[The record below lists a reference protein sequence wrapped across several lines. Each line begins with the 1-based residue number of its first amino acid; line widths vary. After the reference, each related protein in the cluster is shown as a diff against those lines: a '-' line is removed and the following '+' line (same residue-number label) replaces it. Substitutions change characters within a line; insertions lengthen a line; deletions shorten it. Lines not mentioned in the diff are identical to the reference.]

1 METVRIPNEATYS
14 PISLTD
20 MAIAA
25 PILSRLV
32 LGATLPGAIV
42 QTAALAVY
50 AGSALQD
57 WLGRLDVRRIDFF
70 AEFGADVHHLEEL
83 PRAVRE
89 AEMQVLADRLN
100 DGYTTAE
107 RPPLEELARI
117 VDRHLTDYIA
127 GITGQRV
134 VTSTEIR
141 TFSLAGLMFPFAL
154 GAADV
159 LSGDVAIFYDAGVIQ
174 PHVVAHEFTHRKGY
188 WRELD
193 AQALA
198 YLSMAASGD
207 PLLVQSALAERLHR
221 DLRALSGD
229 AEAAYL
235 TNLISLGLRAELE
248 EEFKQ
253 LRPAIEPWIQPI
265 SDAMRSLYDARMR
278 VTGQNG
284 LSDYDVGFTNFLYT
298 FETSTI
304 ARQRPPVAGALR

>member
-1 METVRIPNEATYS
+1 METVRIPNDATYS

-20 MAIAA
+20 MAVAA

-32 LGATLPGAIV
+32 LGATLPGLIV
-42 QTAALAVY
+42 QTAALTVY
-50 AGSALQD
+50 AGSAIQD
-57 WLGRLDVRRIDFF
+57 WLGRLRVKRIDLF
-70 AEFGADVHHLEEL
+70 AEFGADVYQMAEM

-89 AEMQVLADRLN
+89 AEMQALAERLN

-127 GITGQRV
+127 AITGQRV

-141 TFSLAGLMFPFAL
+141 TFSLVGLMFPFAL

-159 LSGDVAIFYDAGVIQ
+159 LSGDVSIFHDAGVIQ

-229 AEAAYL
+229 DEAAYL
-235 TNLISLGLRAELE
+235 TSVSSLGLRSELE
-248 EEFKQ
+248 EEFKH
-253 LRPAIEPWIQPI
+253 LRPAIEPWFRPI

-278 VTGQNG
+278 LTGQKG

-304 ARQRPPVAGALR
+304 ARQRPPEAGALR

>member
-1 METVRIPNEATYS
+1 METVRIPNDATYS

-20 MAIAA
+20 LAFAA

-32 LGATLPGAIV
+32 LGATLPGVIV
-42 QTAALAVY
+42 QTAALTVY

-57 WLGRLDVRRIDFF
+57 WLGRLGVRRIDFF
-70 AEFGADVHHLEEL
+70 AEFGADVHHMEEM

-89 AEMQVLADRLN
+89 AEVRMLADRLN
-100 DGYTTAE
+100 DGYTTVE

-117 VDRHLTDYIA
+117 VDHHLTDYIA

-141 TFSLAGLMFPFAL
+141 TFSLVGLMFPFAL

-159 LSGDVAIFYDAGVIQ
+159 LSGDVSIFYDAGVIQ

-193 AQALA
+193 AQTLA

-221 DLRALSGD
+221 NLRALSGD
-229 AEAAYL
+229 DEAAYL
-235 TNLISLGLRAELE
+235 ATITSLGLRSELE
-248 EEFKQ
+248 EEFKRF
-253 LRPAIEPWIQPI
+253 RPAIEPWAQPI
-265 SDAMRSLYDARMR
+265 SDAMRSLYDVRMR
-278 VTGQNG
+278 LTGQNG

-298 FETSTI
+298 FETSTT
-304 ARQRPPVAGALR
+304 ARQRPPAAGALR